1 MASCLFLSLFVGAS
15 FAAETAPPAA
25 AVFERRCVSCHNK
38 AEKKGGLS
46 LASAKEILAGGES
59 GQILVPGKPA
69 ESLILD
75 YITGEKPEMPKSGPP
90 LTADEVAAIRDW
102 IAAGAKLPEG
112 LILQDKSGPDANWW
126 SLKPLERPP
135 APEIRNPQSEIRN
148 PIDAFIVA
156 KLAEKG
162 LPQSPAA
169 DRRTLIRRL
178 YFDLIG
184 LPPTPGEVEAF
195 VAGPPSLPLSV
206 SLSAEKETERQ
217 RERETVAYEAVVDR
231 LLASPRYGERWAR
244 HWLDVVHY
252 GETHGYDKDQPR
264 PNAWP
269 YRDYVIRAFNSDK
282 PYSRFVEEQIAG
294 DVLYPGTVD
303 GIEALGFIAAGPW
316 DLIGHAEVPETKI
329 DGKVARHLDRDD
341 MVATTIGTFSSL
353 TVGCAQCHNHKF
365 DPIPQVD
372 YYRLQAVFAAVD
384 RADKL
389 YDRDPAVAARRKEL
403 TDELAGLMRDKQ
415 AIDKEAARLGGEEL
429 AKLDEQIAEL
439 TKTSAGKER
448 PEFGYHSAIE
458 TRQDVVKW
466 VQVDLGSAVPIARIE
481 YVGCHD
487 DFNSIGAGFG
497 FPLRY
502 RIEVADDAEFKTGVM
517 TVVDR
522 TQEDVANPGVVPQSA
537 SPTGIKARYVRVTAT
552 KLAPRL
558 PADFIFA
565 LAELSVFTSDGKN
578 VASGAAVAS
587 LDSIEAP
594 VRWSRKNLA
603 DGYYFGHAP
612 GAAEK
617 LALLK
622 RQREEH
628 FHKLLDAE
636 TRAKLADITAAIGR
650 AELELKALPP
660 PLRVYAGT
668 IHHGS
673 GNFVGTGAS
682 GGLPRPIFVLS
693 RGNVTQPGEEVG
705 PGALSCVPVE
715 FFLAGTKPGPG
726 EPDGESVSSSPG
738 AGLLPAKE
746 ERLRRAA
753 LARWLTDKN
762 NPLPWRSIVNRV
774 WQYHFGRGIV
784 ESPNDFGR
792 MGALPTHP
800 ELLDWLAVEFR
811 DGGQSLKKLH
821 KLIVMSHTYRQA
833 SGLRIADSQ
842 SGDPNPQSA
851 IPNPQLTDSDNRFL
865 WRANRRRLEAEA
877 LRDAALAVAGRLDTS
892 MGGPSFQDFV
902 IEHPEH
908 SPHYEYHLFDPD
920 DPKSHR
926 RSIYRFLVRSQ
937 PQPFMTT
944 LDCADPSLRVDKRN
958 ESLSALQALATL
970 NNGFMVVMSRR
981 FAERIARETDD
992 PGKQVDLMYR
1002 HALARSPTA
1011 DERAALVEYARAHG
1025 LPNACRLVL
1034 NLNEFAFVD

>member
-1 MASCLFLSLFVGAS
+1 MRLATCLLLLQCVAATS
-15 FAAETAPPAA
+15 AAETPTPAA
-25 AVFERRCVSCHNK
+25 AVFERRCVSCHNGT
-38 AEKKGGLS
+38 EKKGGLS
-46 LASAKEILAGGES
+46 LATAKEIVAGGES
-59 GQILVPGKPA
+59 GAILVPGKPD

-75 YITGEKPEMPKSGPP
+75 YITGDTPEMPKSGPP
-90 LTADEVAAIRDW
+90 LTPDEITAIRGW
-102 IAAGAKLPEG
+102 IAGGAKLPEG
-112 LILQDKSGPDANWW
+112 LILQDKSGPDTNWW
-126 SLKPLERPP
+126 ALKPLASPSVP
-135 APEIRNPQSEIRN
+135 AIQHPKYKIQNSV
-148 PIDAFIVA
+148 DAFIAA
-156 KLAEKG
+156 KLAETG
-162 LPQSPAA
+162 LPHSPAA

-178 YFDLIG
+178 HFDLVG
-184 LPPTPGEVEAF
+184 LPPTPEEVEAF
-195 VAGPPSLPLSV
+195 VADKDP
-206 SLSAEKETERQ
+206 R
-217 RERETVAYEAVVDR
+217 AYEALVDR

-269 YRDYVIRAFNSDK
+269 YRDYVIRALNSDK

-294 DVLYPGTVD
+294 DVLYPGSVD

-372 YYRLQAVFAAVD
+372 YYCLQAVFAAVD

-389 YDRDPAVAARRKEL
+389 YDRDPAIAARRTEL
-403 TDELAGLMRDKQ
+403 AANLAGLVHERQ
-415 AIDKEAARLGGEEL
+415 AIDAEVAQRGGRGL
-429 AKLDEQIAEL
+429 TKLDEQIAEL
-439 TKTSAGKER
+439 TKTAAVKER

-458 TRQDVVKW
+458 TRQDAVKW
-466 VQVDLGSAVPIARIE
+466 VQVDLGSSVPIARIE

-487 DFNSIGAGFG
+487 NFNNIGAGFG

-502 RIEVADDAEFKTGVM
+502 KIEVADDAEFKAGV
-517 TVVDR
+517 TIVVDR
-522 TQEDVANPGVVPQSA
+522 TQVDAPNPGVVPQHFSL
-537 SPTGIKARYVRVTAT
+537 TDIKARYVRVTAT

-565 LAELSVFTSDGKN
+565 LSELSVLTPEGRN
-578 VASGAAVAS
+578 ATSGAAVTS

-594 VRWSRKNLA
+594 VRWGRKNLV
-603 DGYYFGHAP
+603 DGYYFGQAT

-617 LALLK
+617 ITALAK
-622 RQREEH
+622 QREQL
-628 FHKLLDAE
+628 FAKLLDAE
-636 TRAKLADITAAIGR
+636 TRMKVDELTAAI
-650 AELELKALPP
+650 AKTEQELKALPP
-660 PLRVYAGT
+660 QSRVYAGT

-673 GNFVGTGAS
+673 GNFLGTGAT
-682 GGLPRPIFVLS
+682 GGQPRPIFLLH
-693 RGNVTQPGEEVG
+693 RGNVTQPGESVE
-705 PGALSCVPVE
+705 PGALSCLPIP
-715 FFLAGTKPGPG
+715 FRLAGTKPGPG
-726 EPDGESVSSSPG
+726 APSGETAAPSPG
-738 AGLLPAKE
+738 ASLLPASE
-746 ERLRRAA
+746 DGARRAA
-753 LARWLTDKN
+753 LAKWLTDRN
-762 NPLPWRSIVNRV
+762 NPLTWRSIVNRV

-784 ESPNDFGR
+784 ETPNDFGR

-800 ELLDWLAVEFR
+800 ELLDWLAIEFR
-811 DGGQSLKKLH
+811 DSGESLKKLH
-821 KLIVMSHTYRQA
+821 KLIVMSHTYQQTSQIAA
-833 SGLRIADSQ
+833 SQTPAS
-842 SGDPNPQSA
+842 
-851 IPNPQLTDSDNRFL
+851 NPQLLDSDNRYL

-877 LRDAALAVAGRLDTS
+877 LRDAVLAVAGKLDTT

-902 IEHPEH
+902 IERPEH

-920 DPKSHR
+920 DPQSHR

-944 LDCADPSLRVDKRN
+944 LDCADPSLRVDRRN

-970 NNGFMVVMSRR
+970 NNGFMVAMSRH
-981 FAERIARETDD
+981 FAERIAKETDD
-992 PGKQVDLMYR
+992 PGEQVKLMFR
-1002 HALARSPTA
+1002 AALARSPTI
-1011 DERAALVEYARAHG
+1011 DEQAALDEYVRKHG
-1025 LPNACRLVL
+1025 LANACRVVL